1 MTRAPRDEDRV
12 PLARLLAMAYRE
24 LVDGLHERLRARGY
38 ADVRPAYGYVLLAVR
53 ERPRTGVE
61 LAELLG
67 VTKQAAAKLIET
79 MEAGGYVT
87 RAPHGEDARAKLVT
101 LTREGKKF
109 LGVVEAIWAEL
120 EAEWS
125 VVTSERRVEAL
136 RNDLTA
142 ILRAAHGGALP
153 PVRPTG

>member
-1 MTRAPRDEDRV
+1 MTRARDDDRV

-38 ADVRPAYGYVLLAVR
+38 DDVRPSYGYVLLAVR

-67 VTKQAAAKLIET
+67 VSKQAAAKVVDA

-87 RAPHGEDARAKLVT
+87 RAPHGDDARAKLVT
-101 LTREGKKF
+101 LTKEGKRF
-109 LGVVEAIWAEL
+109 LGVVEGVWEEL
-120 EAEWS
+120 EAEWAT
-125 VVTSERRVEAL
+125 VTSERRVEAL
-136 RNDLTA
+136 RADLTA
-142 ILRAAHGGALP
+142 ILRAAHGGTLP

>member
-1 MTRAPRDEDRV
+1 MTRPRADERV

-38 ADVRPAYGYVLLAVR
+38 ADVRPTYGYVLLAVR

-67 VTKQAAAKLIET
+67 VTKQAAAKLIEA
-79 MEAGGYVT
+79 MEAGGYVA
-87 RAPHGEDARAKLVT
+87 RAPHGDDARAKLVT
-101 LTREGKKF
+101 LTRDGRRF

-120 EAEWS
+120 EAEWAS
-125 VVTSERRVEAL
+125 VTSERRLETL
-136 RNDLTA
+136 RADLA
-142 ILRAAHGGALP
+142 SIVRAAHGGALP